1 MKKIIIMF
9 VFWFLSGCGYQ
20 PSNNFINQNYFISTY
35 ELNGDKKINNI
46 LKRNFDMYKYSSKSI
61 KSYKLVT
68 NNEIIKSNRTKNLQG
83 EATSLSLKIRLSV
96 DVFDSDKFIK
106 KFQYEETTN
115 YNNLSN
121 KFELSQYENI
131 LISDIINKMIRN
143 IHVQLSNIG

>member
-1 MKKIIIMF
+1 MKKIIIIF

>member
-1 MKKIIIMF
+1 MKKIVIIF
-9 VFWFLSGCGYQ
+9 VFCILSACGYQ

-46 LKRNFDMYKYSSKSI
+46 LKRNFDMHKYSSTKI
-61 KSYKLVT
+61 KSFKLVT
-68 NNEIIKSNRTKNLQG
+68 NNEIIKSNRSKNLQG
-83 EATSLSLKIRLSV
+83 ETTSLSLEIILSV

-106 KFQYEETTN
+106 KFQYKESAN

-131 LISDIINKMIRN
+131 LISDIINKMIQN
-143 IHVQLSNIG
+143 IHYQLSKIG